1 MHQRLEEYVAS
12 LPVGLESYAECV
24 VKASVLR
31 AALEAG
37 GLRGPE
43 SGLPDQVQRL
53 LDAPP
58 PVTEWIPEVL
68 SVAAHL
74 AIIDKNKLSD
84 EAVLDWTYR
93 TNRHLAQSRLYR
105 AVASLA
111 SPEMALRAAR
121 LGWGMLHRGVELSV
135 QRGKGSAQLTVE
147 HPQSAWTRLVHLA
160 TATGFRAVLESSRG
174 KDVSVKLS
182 DSHPDHATFDCTW
195 S

>member
-1 MHQRLEEYVAS
+1 MYQHLEQYVES
-12 LPVGLESYAECV
+12 LPAGLDSYADCI

-31 AALEAG
+31 AALETG

-43 SGLPDQVQRL
+43 SGLPDRLQRL

-74 AIIDKNKLSD
+74 AIIDENGLSD
-84 EAVLDWTYR
+84 DAVLDWTYR

-111 SPEMALRAAR
+111 SPDMALRASR
-121 LGWGMLHRGVELSV
+121 LGWGMLHRGIELSV
-135 QRGKGSAQLTVE
+135 QRGNGGAQLTVH
-147 HPQSAWTRLVHLA
+147 HPDSVWTRLVHLA

-174 KDVSVKLS
+174 KDVSVTLS
-182 DSHPDHATFDCTW
+182 DSQPDQATYDCTW